1 MKRTQSSI
9 AMCMWCFIV
18 FIYLGLV
25 TQWFTVNHRDRM
37 FADYVNAVIRDGA
50 KEQRT
55 AKELRALLLTEAED
69 LSLPV
74 HPESVHVSG
83 SGPTLR
89 ATVKYYADLSMP
101 LLNQRIYRLSFT
113 HDLAGR

>member
-1 MKRTQSSI
+1 
-9 AMCMWCFIV
+9 MWCFIV

-25 TQWFTVNHRDRM
+25 TQWFTVSHRDRM
-37 FADYVNAVIRDGA
+37 FAEYVNAVIRDGA

-55 AKELRALLLTEAED
+55 AKELRTLLLTEAED

-74 HPESVHVSG
+74 HPESVHISG

-101 LLNQRIYRLSFT
+101 LLNQRIYRMSFT